1 MCKILV
7 ISDVHGRLRDLRWV
21 LQNETADAMFYL
33 GDGLYDLNAALELRR
48 EPVPYPIYRV
58 AGNCDVNY
66 SEPSEGLA
74 PFGGVLF
81 FYTHGH
87 HYGVKMGSER
97 LAECAG
103 ERGAD
108 VALFGHTHRRELV
121 RGVADGAA
129 GPTALVT
136 GMLGYI
142 ERSFAACSLEEMAAH
157 FHVSPN
163 YASALLKQQVGKTYR
178 QLVQERRL
186 ARAAELLRA
195 GATAEA
201 AARAVGYENMSFFYR
216 KFRAAYGCTPAKYRG

>member
-74 PFGGVLF
+74 PFGGADAA
-81 FYTHGH
+81 
-87 HYGVKMGSER
+87 S
-97 LAECAG
+97 A
-103 ERGAD
+103 RGAE

-121 RGVADGAA
+121 RGVGTAATVFNPGSLRDG
-129 GPTALVT
+129 GSYGVIT
-136 GMLGYI
+136 I
-142 ERSFAACSLEEMAAH
+142 ENGKCSFTWKRVPE
-157 FHVSPN
+157 F
-163 YASALLKQQVGKTYR
+163 
-178 QLVQERRL
+178 
-186 ARAAELLRA
+186 
-195 GATAEA
+195 
-201 AARAVGYENMSFFYR
+201 
-216 KFRAAYGCTPAKYRG
+216 

>member
-1 MCKILV
+1 MSESTKILV

-108 VALFGHTHRRELV
+108 VALFGHTHIPHAETRSKVFLFNPGSCGRCYT
-121 RGVADGAA
+121 
-129 GPTALVT
+129 GPDTYGILTLDEGKVTAYEHKEV
-136 GMLGYI
+136 
-142 ERSFAACSLEEMAAH
+142 
-157 FHVSPN
+157 P
-163 YASALLKQQVGKTYR
+163 KQ
-178 QLVQERRL
+178 
-186 ARAAELLRA
+186 
-195 GATAEA
+195 
-201 AARAVGYENMSFFYR
+201 
-216 KFRAAYGCTPAKYRG
+216 

>member
-97 LAECAG
+97 LARRRHG
-103 ERGAD
+103 
-108 VALFGHTHRRELV
+108 GHGVQPRQSARR
-121 RGVADGAA
+121 
-129 GPTALVT
+129 
-136 GMLGYI
+136 
-142 ERSFAACSLEEMAAH
+142 
-157 FHVSPN
+157 
-163 YASALLKQQVGKTYR
+163 R
-178 QLVQERRL
+178 QLRRH
-186 ARAAELLRA
+186 
-195 GATAEA
+195 
-201 AARAVGYENMSFFYR
+201 YD
-216 KFRAAYGCTPAKYRG
+216 

>member
-1 MCKILV
+1 MRGGPASSPIHGQTPARSPLIRRLRRQLLPEGSRLFQQASIALCKILV

-121 RGVADGAA
+121 RGVGTAATVFNPGSLRDG
-129 GPTALVT
+129 GSYGVIT
-136 GMLGYI
+136 I
-142 ERSFAACSLEEMAAH
+142 ENGKCSFTWKRVPE
-157 FHVSPN
+157 F
-163 YASALLKQQVGKTYR
+163 
-178 QLVQERRL
+178 
-186 ARAAELLRA
+186 
-195 GATAEA
+195 
-201 AARAVGYENMSFFYR
+201 
-216 KFRAAYGCTPAKYRG
+216 

>member
-108 VALFGHTHRRELV
+108 VALFGHTR
-121 RGVADGAA
+121 ASWCA
-129 GPTALVT
+129 
-136 GMLGYI
+136 
-142 ERSFAACSLEEMAAH
+142 
-157 FHVSPN
+157 
-163 YASALLKQQVGKTYR
+163 ASA
-178 QLVQERRL
+178 RRPRCSTP
-186 ARAAELLRA
+186 AVC
-195 GATAEA
+195 ATAA
-201 AARAVGYENMSFFYR
+201 AMASLRLKTANAALPGRGCLNFERERYLPARGRQHQPLGQA
-216 KFRAAYGCTPAKYRG
+216 

>member
-48 EPVPYPIYRV
+48 EPVSYPIYRV

-108 VALFGHTHRRELV
+108 VALFGHTHIPHAETRSKVFLFNPGSCGRCYTGPDTYGILTL
-121 RGVADGAA
+121 DG
-129 GPTALVT
+129 GKVTAYEHKEV
-136 GMLGYI
+136 
-142 ERSFAACSLEEMAAH
+142 
-157 FHVSPN
+157 P
-163 YASALLKQQVGKTYR
+163 KQ
-178 QLVQERRL
+178 
-186 ARAAELLRA
+186 
-195 GATAEA
+195 
-201 AARAVGYENMSFFYR
+201 
-216 KFRAAYGCTPAKYRG
+216 

>member
-108 VALFGHTHRRELV
+108 VALFGHTHRRP
-121 RGVADGAA
+121 R
-129 GPTALVT
+129 
-136 GMLGYI
+136 
-142 ERSFAACSLEEMAAH
+142 CSTPA
-157 FHVSPN
+157 VC
-163 YASALLKQQVGKTYR
+163 
-178 QLVQERRL
+178 
-186 ARAAELLRA
+186 
-195 GATAEA
+195 ATAA
-201 AARAVGYENMSFFYR
+201 ATVSLRLKTANAALPGRGCLNFERERYLPARGRQHQPLGQA
-216 KFRAAYGCTPAKYRG
+216 

>member
-108 VALFGHTHRRELV
+108 VALFGHTHIPHAETRSKVFLFNPGSCGRCYT
-121 RGVADGAA
+121 
-129 GPTALVT
+129 GPDTYGILTLDEGKVTAYEHKEV
-136 GMLGYI
+136 
-142 ERSFAACSLEEMAAH
+142 
-157 FHVSPN
+157 P
-163 YASALLKQQVGKTYR
+163 KQ
-178 QLVQERRL
+178 
-186 ARAAELLRA
+186 
-195 GATAEA
+195 
-201 AARAVGYENMSFFYR
+201 
-216 KFRAAYGCTPAKYRG
+216 

>member
-108 VALFGHTHRRELV
+108 VALFGHTHIPHEET
-121 RGVADGAA
+121 RGGVFLFNPGSCGRCYTGPNTYGILTLDG
-129 GPTALVT
+129 GKVTAYEHKEV
-136 GMLGYI
+136 
-142 ERSFAACSLEEMAAH
+142 
-157 FHVSPN
+157 P
-163 YASALLKQQVGKTYR
+163 KQ
-178 QLVQERRL
+178 
-186 ARAAELLRA
+186 
-195 GATAEA
+195 
-201 AARAVGYENMSFFYR
+201 
-216 KFRAAYGCTPAKYRG
+216 

>member
-1 MCKILV
+1 MEFSPEGENKKPLCAAHLLYYFLFIIFYLHSKEFPCLNPKNLV

-121 RGVADGAA
+121 RGVGTAATVFNPGSLRDG
-129 GPTALVT
+129 GSYGVIT
-136 GMLGYI
+136 I
-142 ERSFAACSLEEMAAH
+142 ENGECSFTWKRVPE
-157 FHVSPN
+157 F
-163 YASALLKQQVGKTYR
+163 
-178 QLVQERRL
+178 
-186 ARAAELLRA
+186 
-195 GATAEA
+195 
-201 AARAVGYENMSFFYR
+201 
-216 KFRAAYGCTPAKYRG
+216 